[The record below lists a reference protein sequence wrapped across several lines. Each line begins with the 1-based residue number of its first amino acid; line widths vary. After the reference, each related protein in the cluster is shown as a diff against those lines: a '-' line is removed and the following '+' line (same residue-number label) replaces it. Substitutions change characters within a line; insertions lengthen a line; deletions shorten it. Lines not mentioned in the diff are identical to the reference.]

1 MIKKIQAAIIGGS
14 GYTGLELLKIL
25 ANHKNCN
32 VVCSISNTYKDK
44 VVYEEFKSVFPSESI
59 KKLKFCTTIDK
70 NLLKEIDVI
79 FLCLPPSESMK
90 YLAEIIKDYK
100 GAVIDIGSDFRLKD
114 SENYA
119 YWYKTE
125 HILNE
130 ILPAFHY
137 SIPETTKESLHNK
150 RFIANPGCYPTSILL
165 GLSPLMEIKDLSI
178 QSIIIDAKSG
188 VSGAGR
194 KIKEDYTFL
203 NINESFY
210 PYSAL
215 LHRHIGEIEQE
226 LKKIAKHEI
235 KISFT
240 PHIIPVNRGIY
251 SDIYCTY
258 EKNEEPEKIAELI
271 NSKYTDY
278 YKDSVF
284 VKYIGN
290 DLPRLRDVTG
300 TNMAIIG
307 INVDERCNTIK
318 IFVAIDNLL
327 KGASG
332 QAVQNMNLMFG
343 IAEDEGLRLSG
354 IFS

>member
-1 MIKKIQAAIIGGS
+1 MQKKINAAIIGGS

-25 ANHKNCN
+25 ANHKYCN
-32 VVCSISNTYKDK
+32 LICTVSKTFQHKIIC
-44 VVYEEFKSVFPSESI
+44 EEFKSVFPSNRV
-59 KKLKFCTTIDK
+59 KDLKFCPSIEKD
-70 NLLKEIDVI
+70 LLKKIDVI
-79 FLCLPPSESMK
+79 FLCLPPSQSMK
-90 YLAEIIKDYK
+90 YLSEIIKDYK
-100 GAVIDIGSDFRLKD
+100 GAVIDIGSDFRLND
-114 SENYA
+114 STDYM
-119 YWYKTE
+119 YWYKKE

-130 ILPAFHY
+130 LLPAFQY
-137 SIPETTKESLHNK
+137 SIPETNKETLFGK
-150 RFIANPGCYPTSILL
+150 EYIANPGCYPTSILL
-165 GLSPLMEIKDLSI
+165 GLSPLMEIKDLYI

-194 KIKEDYTFL
+194 KIADDYTFL

-210 PYSAL
+210 PYATL
-215 LHRHIGEIEQE
+215 MHRHIGEIEQE
-226 LKKIAKHEI
+226 IKKISNRDI

-251 SDIYCTY
+251 SDIYCLY
-258 EKNEEPEKIAELI
+258 KEDEEPEKIFDMI
-271 NSKYTDY
+271 NSKYMDY
-278 YKDSVF
+278 YKGSIF

-290 DLPRLRDVTG
+290 AIPRLRDVIG

-307 INVDERCNTIK
+307 VNVDARCKLIK

-343 IAEDEGLRLSG
+343 IVEDEGLRLSG